1 MTDQDIESPTNVGG
15 KDKKMSKNKSLMFG
29 MGLLA
34 GVVGGLIAGVLYAPK
49 PGEESRREIKEA
61 ACEFY
66 EKHSPAINEAK
77 KQALENVDLMKYK
90 LERQLRKFNNMI
102 KSKKLLKAKELEE
115 MDDYS
120 Y

>member
-1 MTDQDIESPTNVGG
+1 
-15 KDKKMSKNKSLMFG
+15 MSKNKSLVFG

-49 PGEESRREIKEA
+49 PGEESRRELKEA
-61 ACEFY
+61 ACELY
-66 EKHSPAINEAK
+66 EKHSPAIKDAK

-115 MDDYS
+115 IDDIGY
-120 Y
+120 